1 MSPLDTFAKSAA
13 VLAFGL
19 AALGSPALAD
29 ESQLYGV
36 TSIDVSLS
44 DGAHGAPEITVK
56 NVANSHHLSDLQL
69 AVQGNQIAVGVMGYV
84 GCTGVQIENWTYR
97 EGHFLSKGA
106 FGIGRTSLLLS
117 EALPNSSDIDH
128 TSDMDAHTFQLP
140 VAMLANP
147 QIGIDPVAVVMAAAE
162 QAPSKIGYLRQNHVL
177 TVKIPLR
184 WEAGCASYTRNKI
197 TKKTI
202 IEAPETSYL
211 TKNVELKIK
220 YQGDPQ
226 LFEVNA
232 QLGQGGGMPGQ
243 LQAGAQPLKITQMT
257 FQPNMPHHVGACPAT
272 ATIRVNYQGQGKGDI
287 RIRINFGNTPHHESE
302 IIAFDSK
309 DGMQHYDFELE
320 TPKGYKVNFD
330 TVMHNLRV
338 YVRGK
343 GAEEQVWPSDYQYMN
358 SAVWK
363 TRCTPQLN
371 PALGG
376 GAGAG
381 KVGGYQNGGGNAGT
395 APVLQLKKQRSA
407 PPTSPTRVLP
417 RTGGDPVVPTI
428 QRAP

>member
-1 MSPLDTFAKSAA
+1 MSPLETFGKSAA

-19 AALGSPALAD
+19 AVLGGPALAD

-36 TSIDVSLS
+36 KSMNVQLN
-44 DGAHGAPEITVK
+44 AVPQVTVK
-56 NVANSHHLSDLQL
+56 NNAGSHQLKDLQL
-69 AVQGNQIAVGVMGYV
+69 AVQDSKIAVAV
-84 GCTGVQIENWTYR
+84 GGFVECLGTTLENWQKR

-117 EALPNSSDIDH
+117 EALPNSSDINH
-128 TSDMDAHTFQLP
+128 TSDMDAHGFQLP

-202 IEAPETSYL
+202 TEAPETSYL
-211 TKNVELKIK
+211 TKDVELKIN

-232 QLGQGGGMPGQ
+232 QLGQGGGLPGQ
-243 LQAGAQPLKITQMT
+243 LQAGEQPFKVTQMT

-272 ATIRVNYQGQGKGDI
+272 TKIRVNYQGQGKGTI
-287 RIRINFGNTPHHESE
+287 EIRINEGNT
-302 IIAFDSK
+302 IITKSQTIGYDSA
-309 DGMQHYDFELE
+309 DGQRHFDFEIE
-320 TPKGYKVNFD
+320 TPKADKFQLNK
-330 TVMHNLRV
+330 TVSHNLQAFA
-338 YVRGK
+338 RGV
-343 GAEEQVWPSDYQYMN
+343 AEGQPSWNVAYELMDT
-358 SAVWK
+358 AVWNH
-363 TRCTPQLN
+363 RCTPQLN
-371 PALGG
+371 PAVG
-376 GAGAG
+376 GAVGAG
-381 KVGGYQNGGGNAGT
+381 KVGGYQNGGNAGA
-395 APVLQLKKQRSA
+395 APVLQLKKQGNA
-407 PPTSPTRVLP
+407 QPTSPTRVRP
-417 RTGGDPVVPTI
+417 QAGSDPVVPTI